1 MSKFT
6 TKFSTPLIRLLLID
20 PLLPEKV
27 RNSTTT
33 ELIQWIN
40 EIGLEDSAEIMAFA
54 SSQQIEAIFDIDL
67 WAPQIKGGDEKFN
80 PSRFGTWLEILTEIN
95 INRAVDKII
104 EMDEEFIS
112 MAFSS
117 LVWVAETSWL
127 EGSFSSNSQIEKIID
142 SKLTFEI
149 DNYLLFAKTEQN
161 WDAFI
166 SIIIEMDSHHHSFLY
181 SILERC
187 ANFMIQ
193 EARTGDELFDIL
205 NDEDQLIDDVTFER
219 EKRRETQGFVT
230 P

>member
-80 PSRFGTWLEILTEIN
+80 PSRFCT
-95 INRAVDKII
+95 
-104 EMDEEFIS
+104 
-112 MAFSS
+112 
-117 LVWVAETSWL
+117 
-127 EGSFSSNSQIEKIID
+127 
-142 SKLTFEI
+142 
-149 DNYLLFAKTEQN
+149 
-161 WDAFI
+161 
-166 SIIIEMDSHHHSFLY
+166 
-181 SILERC
+181 
-187 ANFMIQ
+187 
-193 EARTGDELFDIL
+193 
-205 NDEDQLIDDVTFER
+205 
-219 EKRRETQGFVT
+219 
-230 P
+230 